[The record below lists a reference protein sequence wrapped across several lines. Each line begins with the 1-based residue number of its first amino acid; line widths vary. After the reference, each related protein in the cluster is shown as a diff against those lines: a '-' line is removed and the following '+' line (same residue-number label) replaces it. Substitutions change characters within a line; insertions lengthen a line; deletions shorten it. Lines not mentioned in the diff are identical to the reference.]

1 MLIGTVIRDYR
12 IVTELGGGGMGTVY
26 FAEHTVI
33 GRRAAIK
40 VLNPDVSA
48 NTDIVARFFTEAKA
62 VNAIRHPNIVDITDF
77 GHVGKL
83 YFIIM
88 EMLEG
93 ETLGARMESVK
104 PLPALTTVRVLSQ
117 VGSAVGAV
125 HERGMVHRDLKPEN
139 IFLTNHPDYPD
150 FVKVLDFGV
159 VKLMGTPPAASHKT
173 QPGTAIG
180 TPAYMSPEQCLGLAA
195 LDHRSDVYSLGVVA
209 YEMLAGVPPFTG
221 DALEQMM
228 GHTRGALVPPKKHNP
243 AVGDALN
250 VAIVRALEKK
260 PEDRFAS
267 LRDFRSAL
275 EAAVAPA
282 RPSVSPTKAAVAVVA
297 AIKPEPAAPAKVDP
311 AKKRRAREGVPMPQ
325 DPVEVARI
333 ERAQTKKV
341 GSKLREI
348 IAQRIATNRM
358 TVPAM
363 PVVALRCLEI
373 MRDPNAE
380 FAEIA
385 SIIEKDPLV
394 ASRLL
399 RIVNSP
405 AYGSREAIS
414 SVKRA
419 VARLGLQPLKLLLM
433 EMSAREVFM
442 SRNPRIRDAF
452 RGIWEH
458 CLAVGILARDTASAL
473 NSGVDG
479 EMAYLGGLFHDVG
492 KPVAGA
498 LLLEAERSLIDDLDE
513 PFMSDSLWM
522 KVVDSAHRDVGAA
535 LAESWHLSP
544 TVAETISDLTSYDTE
559 AAARSCRNVVRY
571 ANALTKR
578 EGLYVGEIDLDA
590 VLGVIADGRT
600 LLGIDEPLEQRL
612 IGGLRERVETVT
624 TAAAEP
630 AAGTI
635 SVQPGDQSTAARRR

>member
-1 MLIGTVIRDYR
+1 
-12 IVTELGGGGMGTVY
+12 
-26 FAEHTVI
+26 
-33 GRRAAIK
+33 
-40 VLNPDVSA
+40 
-48 NTDIVARFFTEAKA
+48 
-62 VNAIRHPNIVDITDF
+62 
-77 GHVGKL
+77 
-83 YFIIM
+83 
-88 EMLEG
+88 
-93 ETLGARMESVK
+93 
-104 PLPALTTVRVLSQ
+104 
-117 VGSAVGAV
+117 
-125 HERGMVHRDLKPEN
+125 
-139 IFLTNHPDYPD
+139 
-150 FVKVLDFGV
+150 
-159 VKLMGTPPAASHKT
+159 
-173 QPGTAIG
+173 
-180 TPAYMSPEQCLGLAA
+180 
-195 LDHRSDVYSLGVVA
+195 
-209 YEMLAGVPPFTG
+209 
-221 DALEQMM
+221 
-228 GHTRGALVPPKKHNP
+228 
-243 AVGDALN
+243 
-250 VAIVRALEKK
+250 
-260 PEDRFAS
+260 
-267 LRDFRSAL
+267 
-275 EAAVAPA
+275 
-282 RPSVSPTKAAVAVVA
+282 
-297 AIKPEPAAPAKVDP
+297 
-311 AKKRRAREGVPMPQ
+311 MPQ

-348 IAQRIATNRM
+348 IAQRIATNRL

-373 MRDPNAE
+373 MRNPNAE

-385 SIIEKDPLV
+385 SVIEKDPLV

-419 VARLGLQPLKLLLM
+419 VGRLGLQPLKLLLI

-458 CLAVGILARDTASAL
+458 CLAVGILARDTAFAL
-473 NSGVDG
+473 NSGIDG

-492 KPVAGA
+492 KPVTGA

-513 PFMSDSLWM
+513 PFMSESLWM
-522 KVVDSAHRDVGAA
+522 KVVDSAHRDVGAT
-535 LAESWHLSP
+535 LAESWHLAP

-559 AAARSCRNVVRY
+559 GAARSCRNVVRY

-578 EGLYVGEIDLDA
+578 EGVYVGEIDLDA
-590 VLGVIADGRT
+590 VLGVIADGRS

-630 AAGTI
+630 ASGTI
-635 SVQPGDQSTAARRR
+635 SVQPAADQLTAARRR